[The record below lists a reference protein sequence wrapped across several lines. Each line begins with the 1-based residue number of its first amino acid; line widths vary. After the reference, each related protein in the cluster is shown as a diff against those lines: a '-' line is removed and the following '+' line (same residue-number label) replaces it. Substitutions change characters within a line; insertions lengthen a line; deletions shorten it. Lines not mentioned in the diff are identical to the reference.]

1 MIDLDQI
8 KSVFANLEIYQSQL
22 WQLAQLSL
30 DELEEDLL
38 KQGAAKYYLQVAVES
53 CLDVANHLIARMGF
67 RAPESYAD
75 SFTVLAENQ
84 VVDHDF
90 LPTLHQM
97 ARMRNRLVHLYWDID
112 TEVLYTT
119 LGKNL
124 DDFDR
129 FKACILRYL
138 QRWTDGLETGS
149 IAKRQE
155 TPPEDESKS
164 EA

>member
-8 KSVFANLEIYQSQL
+8 DSVFTNLEIYQNQL
-22 WQLAQLSL
+22 RQLAELSL
-30 DELEEDLL
+30 AEMEEDLL

-53 CLDVANHLIARMGF
+53 CLDVANHLIARLGF

-75 SFTVLAENQ
+75 SFTVLAENR
-84 VVDHDF
+84 VVDDDF

-112 TEVLYTT
+112 AEVLHTT
-119 LGKNL
+119 LRKNL
-124 DDFDR
+124 GDFDR
-129 FKACILRYL
+129 FKAYVLQYL
-138 QRWTDGLETGS
+138 QRWTDDFGTGYMT
-149 IAKRQE
+149 RQQE
-155 TPPEDESKS
+155 MPSEEESKS